1 MKHAVGLSLMAGV
14 LFTCMAVSSGQATP
28 ISTPIKPAL
37 ATKSSGIV
45 SQVYL
50 RGRYYRG
57 VGVRRYYGGLGV
69 RRYYGGLGVRRYYG
83 GLGVRP
89 YAYRAYR
96 WAGYRPYAYRAR
108 WWGYR
113 PYAYRAYR
121 PYVARRYY
129 AAPYRNSCLF

>member
-1 MKHAVGLSLMAGV
+1 MKRVVGPSLMAGV

-69 RRYYGGLGVRRYYG
+69 RRYYGGLGVR
-83 GLGVRP
+83 P

-108 WWGYR
+108 FWGYR

>member
-1 MKHAVGLSLMAGV
+1 MKRFVGLSLMAGV
-14 LFTCMAVSSGQATP
+14 LFACMAASSGQATP
-28 ISTPIKPAL
+28 ISTPIKPVL

-50 RGRYYRG
+50 RGRYYRR

-69 RRYYGGLGVRRYYG
+69 RRY
-83 GLGVRP
+83 
-89 YAYRAYR
+89 AYRA
-96 WAGYRPYAYRAR
+96 AGLGYRPYAYRAR

-113 PYAYRAYR
+113 RPYAYRAAWLGYR

-129 AAPYRNSCLF
+129 AAPYRNWCMF

>member
-1 MKHAVGLSLMAGV
+1 MKGVVGLSLMAGV

-69 RRYYGGLGVRRYYG
+69 RRY
-83 GLGVRP
+83 
-89 YAYRAYR
+89 AYRA
-96 WAGYRPYAYRAR
+96 AG
-108 WWGYR
+108 WGYR

>member
-1 MKHAVGLSLMAGV
+1 MKHAVGLSLMAGF

-28 ISTPIKPAL
+28 LSNPIKPAL

-69 RRYYGGLGVRRYYG
+69 R
-83 GLGVRP
+83 P

-108 WWGYR
+108 FWGYR